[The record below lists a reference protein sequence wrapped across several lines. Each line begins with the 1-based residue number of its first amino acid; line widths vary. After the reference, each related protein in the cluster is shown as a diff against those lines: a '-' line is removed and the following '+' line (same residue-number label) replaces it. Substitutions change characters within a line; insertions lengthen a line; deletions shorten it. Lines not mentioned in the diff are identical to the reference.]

1 MNYKIDEMKNLI
13 DILNH
18 ASDAY
23 YLNDRPIMSDKQYDD
38 MMDLLASLENETGII
53 MSNSP
58 LHKVQGKVLDG
69 LDKVTHTKPM
79 LSADKT
85 KNMDDICRFIGDN
98 KVVQS
103 WKLDGLT
110 IVVRYENGQ
119 YKQAITRGNG
129 EVGEDVTESIRHCIN
144 IPLVLPE
151 NVNLEVRGECVIS
164 WDNFKKIN
172 ENLNNIYSHPRNLA
186 AGSVRCLDTNTTK
199 DRCLEYKPFELVS
212 VRGKHMDVAES
223 FEYLSELGFDVV
235 GWKEVDA
242 FNYLEIDEKYFNP
255 EEYGYPVDGCIYKY
269 DSYKY
274 GKSLGTTAHHPLD
287 MIARKWNDELFTTTL
302 LDIEW
307 NATKS
312 GMVAPVAIFSEVDL
326 DGALTTRA
334 TLHNV
339 SCIEELE
346 LGIGDIIQVYRAN
359 GVIPKIHDNLTR
371 SNTYKIIDKCPS
383 CGGNVEN
390 FADENS
396 GRKTLHCSNAGC
408 KAQIISK
415 LTHFCSRNAM
425 NIDGL
430 SEATLEKFIDLGFIS
445 SAYPSSIDAFV
456 DIYKLPEHYDEIAS
470 LEGFGKKSADNLM
483 KAIEKSKKTTLD
495 KFLFALSI
503 PNIGRTASK
512 AISKCFNG
520 DFNEFYDVCAM
531 YSREFNYM
539 WIDGF
544 GMTLAQSL
552 SNYIYNNH
560 VWMKML
566 AEFMEFDEVKAI
578 DNINGVNLSGLIF
591 VITGKVNMFANRDEL
606 KDKIESLGG
615 NVVGSVSGK
624 VSYLI
629 NNDID
634 SSSSKNK
641 KAKEI
646 GVPIITEQEFI
657 NMLQ

>member
-1 MNYKIDEMKNLI
+1 MNYSISKMKSLI
-13 DILNH
+13 EILNH

-38 MMDLLASLENETGII
+38 MMDMLATLENETGVV

-58 LHKVQGKVLDG
+58 LHKVQGKLLDG

-85 KNMDDICRFIGDN
+85 KDMDDIAKFIGDN
-98 KVVQS
+98 KVIQS

-129 EVGEDVTESIRHCIN
+129 EIGEDVTESIKHCIN
-144 IPLVLPE
+144 LPLVLSE
-151 NVNLEVRGECVIS
+151 NVNLEIRGECVIS

-172 ENLNNIYSHPRNLA
+172 ESLNNIYSHPRNLA

-199 DRCLEYKPFELVS
+199 DRYLEYKPFELVH
-212 VRGKHMDVAES
+212 VQGKHMDVAES
-223 FEYLSELGFDVV
+223 FEYLAELGFDVV
-235 GWKEVDA
+235 DWKEVCVLD
-242 FNYLEIDEKYFNP
+242 YLEIDKEYFNP
-255 EEYGYPVDGCIYKY
+255 ESYAYPVDGTIYKY
-269 DSYKY
+269 DSYQY
-274 GKSLGTTAHHPLD
+274 GKSLGVTAHHPLD

-312 GMVAPVAIFSEVDL
+312 GVVAPVAVFKEVDL

-383 CGGNVEN
+383 CGGYVEIWS
-390 FADENS
+390 DENS
-396 GRKTLHCSNAGC
+396 GRKTLHCVNAGC
-408 KAQIISK
+408 KAQILSK
-415 LTHFCSRNAM
+415 LIHFCSRNAM

-430 SEATLEKFIDLGFIS
+430 SEATLDKFIDLGFIS
-445 SAYPSSIDAFV
+445 AAYPSSIDAFV
-456 DIYKLPEHYDEIAS
+456 DIYKLSEHYNEIAN
-470 LEGFGKKSADNLM
+470 LDGFGKKSADNLM
-483 KAIEKSKKTTLD
+483 NAIEKSKKTTLD
-495 KFLFALSI
+495 KFLFSLSI
-503 PNIGRTASK
+503 PNVGRTASK

-520 DFNEFYDVCAM
+520 MFDNFYNKCVLETYE
-531 YSREFNYM
+531 YSK
-539 WIDGF
+539 IDGF
-544 GMTLAQSL
+544 GNTL
-552 SNYIYNNH
+552 SNSLNDYIANNYT
-560 VWMKML
+560 WIKIL
-566 AEFMEFDEVKAI
+566 AEFMEFDEVQQTNNA
-578 DNINGVNLSGLIF
+578 DGVNLSGITF
-591 VITGKVNMFANRDEL
+591 VITGKVNMFSNRDEL

-615 NVVGSVSGK
+615 NVVGSVSCK
-624 VSYLI
+624 VNYLI

-646 GVPIITEQEFI
+646 GIPIITEQEFI
-657 NMLQ
+657 NMLH